1 MKKEKKP
8 IKLFDVKKYK
18 KVKAGDDYIKLPVL
32 DDDDDNDTE
41 NNNGGIFDAIA
52 NGLELNI
59 KKNKGESATIHA
71 SLDINTKS
79 FFG

>member
-1 MKKEKKP
+1 MKKNEKKLV
-8 IKLFDVKKYK
+8 KVFDVKEYK
-18 KVKAGDDYIKLPVL
+18 KVKAGDDYIKIPVTKN
-32 DDDDDNDTE
+32 DDSNEEDDKS
-41 NNNGGIFDAIA
+41 FLSAIA
-52 NGLELNI
+52 DGLELNI